1 MKKAYSVVVIV
12 LTALLSVV
20 TWALIR
26 KTTKIK
32 KRQYKTDEK
41 IVKSVEDNEI
51 PTENTIVT
59 EEVNTVAIEDDALV
73 GSMNKKNEDINA
85 KQDQHIMTKSQFIKT
100 AAIIAAPVATLI
112 TAFIAFLALKE
123 SMLQRENMYRPE
135 LYIGETK
142 YMADISDMSNIKYYQ
157 IVKDSILRD
166 KQVRSPYL
174 KINNIGMG
182 TALHVD
188 GETTFRWEESNP
200 LLSNL
205 KMPHKNGTQS
215 YGDVY
220 MHGNDSIVLPAA
232 TGSMRWKTDYIMSIA
247 QIGEGYMEQLFA
259 PNFRSI
265 IEVSSWLMKIIN
277 SPVMY
282 FTFPIELSYKDI
294 NDKCYLRKREIL
306 IKCSKSSKSK
316 DEFYITICSGQA
328 HREFQDEMKKM
339 MRPEEK

>member
-1 MKKAYSVVVIV
+1 MKKAYSVAVIV

-26 KTTKIK
+26 KTTILK

-41 IVKSVEDNEI
+41 KVKSVEDNEI
-51 PTENTIVT
+51 ATEDTIIT
-59 EEVNTVAIEDDALV
+59 EEVNTVTIEDDALV
-73 GSMNKKNEDINA
+73 GSMDKNEDING
-85 KQDQHIMTKSQFIKT
+85 KQNQHIMTKSQFINT
-100 AAIIAAPVATLI
+100 AALIAAPVATLI

-142 YMADISDMSNIKYYQ
+142 YMADISNMSNIKYYP

-220 MHGNDSIVLPAA
+220 MRENDSIVLPAA
-232 TGSMRWKTDYIMSIA
+232 TGSMRWKTDYIMPIA
-247 QIGEGYMEQLFA
+247 QIGEGYMEDLFA
-259 PNFRSI
+259 PNFKSI

-316 DEFYITICSGQA
+316 DEFFITICSGQA
-328 HREFQDEMKKM
+328 HREFYEEMKKM
-339 MRPEEK
+339 MRPEEE

>member
-1 MKKAYSVVVIV
+1 MKKAYSVAVIV
-12 LTALLSVV
+12 LTAMLSVV

-51 PTENTIVT
+51 PTEDTIIT
-59 EEVNTVAIEDDALV
+59 EEVNTVAIEDDTLV
-73 GSMNKKNEDINA
+73 SSMDKKNEDINA
-85 KQDQHIMTKSQFIKT
+85 KQDHHIMTKSQFINL
-100 AAIIAAPVATLI
+100 AALIAAPVATLV

-142 YMADISDMSNIKYYQ
+142 YMADISNMSDIKYYP

-232 TGSMRWKTDYIMSIA
+232 TGGMRWKTDYIMPIA
-247 QIGEGYMEQLFA
+247 QIGEGYMKDLFA

-306 IKCSKSSKSK
+306 INCSKSSKSK
-316 DEFYITICSGQA
+316 DEFFITICSGQA
-328 HREFQDEMKKM
+328 HREFYEEMKKM
-339 MRPEEK
+339 MRPEEE